1 MGQKLGQHFL
11 QDGGWRTRIAEQL
24 KLAPGQNWVEIG
36 PGHGELTKLIAGD
49 GRCVVA
55 VEADRKLASEME
67 SAIAARPAEW
77 PGVSVVTGDV
87 LETDISEAVS
97 RLTGDGDRG
106 KFHVYGSLPY
116 YITSPIL
123 QHLFRWAERI
133 ESIHIVIQLEVA
145 ERIAAA
151 PGGRE
156 YGYLSSLCQY
166 FAKPRIAFK
175 IPPGAFHPPPK
186 VWSTMVELTMPGE
199 SAALGIAQPEK
210 FFGFLRVSFA
220 QKRKTLRNNLLG
232 TSSDDRIHKALE
244 AAGVRSDARAEQL
257 TLKQFATI
265 FNTISS

>member
-11 QDGGWRTRIAEQL
+11 QDGGWRKRIAEQL

-36 PGHGELTKLIAGD
+36 PGHGELTRLIAGD
-49 GRCVVA
+49 RRCVVA
-55 VEADRKLASEME
+55 VEADRRLANELE
-67 SAIAARPAEW
+67 SAIAAHPAEW
-77 PGVSVVTGDV
+77 LGVSLVTGDV
-87 LETDISEAVS
+87 LETDIAQAVS
-97 RLTGDGDRG
+97 RVTNHGA

-123 QHLFRWAERI
+123 QHLFRWADRI

-145 ERIAAA
+145 ERIAAE

-156 YGYLSSLCQY
+156 YGYLSTLCQY

-186 VWSTMVELTMPGE
+186 VWSAMVELMMPGE
-199 SAALGIAQPEK
+199 SAQLGIAQPEK

-244 AAGVRSDARAEQL
+244 AAGARPDARAEQL
-257 TLKQFATI
+257 RLEQFATI
-265 FNTISS
+265 FKTISG

>member
-1 MGQKLGQHFL
+1 MGQRLGQHFL
-11 QDGGWRTRIAEQL
+11 QDGGWRKRIAEQL

-36 PGHGELTKLIAGD
+36 PGHGELTRLIAGD

-55 VEADRKLASEME
+55 VEADRKLAGELE
-67 SAIAARPAEW
+67 SAIASQPAEW

-87 LETDISEAVS
+87 LETDLAEAAS
-97 RLTGDGDRG
+97 RIASHGE

-123 QHLFRWAERI
+123 QHLFRWADRI
-133 ESIHIVIQLEVA
+133 ESIHVVIQLEVA
-145 ERIAAA
+145 ERIAAE

-156 YGYLSSLCQY
+156 YGYLSTLCQY

-186 VWSTMVELTMPGE
+186 VWSAMVEMKMPGE

-232 TSSDDRIHKALE
+232 TSSDDRIQKALE

-257 TLKQFATI
+257 TLGQFATI
-265 FNTISS
+265 FRTISS

>member
-11 QDGGWRTRIAEQL
+11 QDGGWRTRIAEHL
-24 KLAPGQNWVEIG
+24 KLAPAQNWVEIG
-36 PGHGELTKLIAGD
+36 PGHGELTRLIAGN
-49 GRCVVA
+49 GRCVVV
-55 VEADRKLASEME
+55 VEADRKLASELE
-67 SAIAARPAEW
+67 SAIVAHPAEW

-87 LETDISEAVS
+87 LETDVAEAVARVS
-97 RLTGDGDRG
+97 SHGE

-123 QHLFRWAERI
+123 QHLFRWADRI

-151 PGGRE
+151 PGSRD
-156 YGYLSSLCQY
+156 YGYLSTLCQY
-166 FAKPRIAFK
+166 FATPRIAFR

-186 VWSTMVELTMPGE
+186 VQSALVELVMPGE
-199 SAALGIAQPEK
+199 SAHLGIAQPEK

-257 TLKQFATI
+257 TLTQFATI
-265 FNTISS
+265 FKTISS

>member
-11 QDGGWRTRIAEQL
+11 QDGGWRKRIAEQL
-24 KLAPGQNWVEIG
+24 KLAPRQNWVEIG

-49 GRCVVA
+49 GRCVTV
-55 VEADRKLASEME
+55 VEADRALAAGLE
-67 SAIAARPAEW
+67 SAIAAHPAEW

-87 LETDISEAVS
+87 LETDIAEAVS
-97 RLTGDGDRG
+97 RIASHGE

-123 QHLFRWAERI
+123 QHLFRWADRI

-151 PGGRE
+151 PGGRD
-156 YGYLSSLCQY
+156 YGYLSTLCQY
-166 FAKPRIAFK
+166 FGKPRIAFK

-186 VWSTMVELTMPGE
+186 VQSAMLELAMPGE
-199 SAALGIAQPEK
+199 GAQLGIAHPEK

-257 TLKQFATI
+257 TLAQFATI
-265 FNTISS
+265 FTTISS